1 MRSLFLHVLT
11 VFIGVVAIHSA
22 AQAQTSIGI
31 VDIQK
36 VISESSAGKSI
47 QAQVEEQKKAFQ
59 AELSKI
65 EQELKDAQKSLVEQK
80 DKLSKEEFATQRQDF
95 DQKRAETSTL
105 VQKRKA
111 GLDRAFTE
119 ALQTLEKEIMAIIKG
134 ISTERK
140 FDLVL
145 SRNNVFVG
153 NDSLDI
159 SNEVT
164 ERLNKALQEVKVE
177 VKEVK

>member
-1 MRSLFLHVLT
+1 MRSLCLALLAVL
-11 VFIGVVAIHSA
+11 IGTFALSGA
-22 AQAQTSIGI
+22 AQAQTSIGV

-47 QAQVEEQKKAFQ
+47 QTQVEEQKKAFQ

-65 EQELKDAQKSLVEQK
+65 EQELKDAQKSLVEKK
-80 DKLSKEEFATQRQDF
+80 DAVSKEEFATQRQAF

-119 ALQTLEKEIMAIIKG
+119 ALQKLEKEIMTIIKG
-134 ISTERK
+134 IAAERK

-145 SRNNVFVG
+145 SRNNVFVS

-159 SNEVT
+159 SGEVT
-164 ERLNKALQEVKVE
+164 ERLNKALQEIKVE
-177 VKEVK
+177 VKEVQ